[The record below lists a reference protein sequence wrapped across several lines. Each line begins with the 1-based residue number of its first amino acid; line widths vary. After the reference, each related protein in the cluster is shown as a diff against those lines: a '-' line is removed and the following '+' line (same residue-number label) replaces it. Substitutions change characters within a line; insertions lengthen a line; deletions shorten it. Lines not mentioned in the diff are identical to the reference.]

1 MAPRRLIALPTVSQS
16 FILTSCARGLSPS
29 FFPIYLT
36 VDDLTR
42 QLSEQFGF
50 ATFRPGQEEVIRAV
64 LAGRDAM
71 TVMPTGQGK
80 SLCYQLPATLLPGLT
95 LVISPLI
102 ALMQDQVAGLK
113 QRNIKAAA
121 FHSGLTGTEKHRVI
135 QDLNQKRLQL
145 LYLAPERIQHE
156 GFLQLLRTL
165 WVSLLVVDE
174 AHCISQWGHDFRP
187 DYLKIGRLRQE
198 LTNPPCLA
206 LTATATARVQ
216 IDLCK
221 RLSLRDP
228 LKLVTGFRRANL
240 ALSVRLCQSRQEKL
254 ATLERLVRER
264 ERGTVLVY
272 CATRRAVEE
281 VAEWLGQSHQSVG
294 YYHAGLSDDER
305 RLVHDDFRRGAVRI
319 LAATN
324 AFGMGIDKSDVRL
337 VVHFDIPGS
346 LEAYYQEV
354 GRAGRDGQPAAC
366 VLLFHERDL
375 ATQEYFIQ
383 LAGKDPEGSDRAARM
398 RTLLQDMLGYVS
410 ISTCRQLAI
419 LDYFSDEA
427 ERALGPCGLCDRC
440 AAPVQQQSREVSHDA
455 AAFAKAVLE
464 TVSWYTG
471 RFGVS
476 RIVEILR
483 GSRSKALLA
492 FGGEHCPTYGT
503 CRALSK
509 PSVTSLV
516 KGLIDS
522 GYLQVEGTE
531 YPTLDVTSKGQEILQ
546 GISAVAVSDREERR
560 LDSPVKKPFRERA
573 VPVAAL
579 GASPVDQQVFERLR
593 QLRTELAEEENVAPF
608 VIFHDKTLKAIA
620 SHRPVTS
627 AALLEVPGIGELKAE
642 RYGRRVLAV
651 VSGDK

>member
-1 MAPRRLIALPTVSQS
+1 
-16 FILTSCARGLSPS
+16 
-29 FFPIYLT
+29 

-50 ATFRPGQEEVIRAV
+50 AKFRPGQEEVIRAV

-102 ALMQDQVAGLK
+102 ALMQDQVASLR
-113 QRNIKAAA
+113 QRKIAAAA
-121 FHSGLTGTEKHRVI
+121 FHSGLTGVEKHRVI
-135 QDLNQKRLQL
+135 QDLSQKRLQL
-145 LYLAPERIQHE
+145 LYLAPERMQHE

-216 IDLCK
+216 TDLCK

-228 LKLVTGFRRANL
+228 FRLVAGFRRDNL
-240 ALSVRLCQSRQEKL
+240 ALSVRSCQSRQDKL
-254 ATLERLVRER
+254 AALERLVRET
-264 ERGTVLVY
+264 ENGTILIY

-281 VAEWLGQSHQSVG
+281 VAEWLGQSSQSVG
-294 YYHAGLSDDER
+294 YYHAGLSDEER
-305 RLVHDDFRRGAVRI
+305 RLVHEDFRRGTVRI

-337 VVHFDIPGS
+337 VVHFDVPGS
-346 LEAYYQEV
+346 VEAYYQEV
-354 GRAGRDGQPAAC
+354 GRAGRDGRPAAC

-383 LAGKDPEGSDRAARM
+383 QAAQGPEGAERAGRM
-398 RTLLQDMLGYVS
+398 NTLLQDMLGYVS
-410 ISTCRQLAI
+410 VSTCRQLAI

-440 AAPVQQQSREVSHDA
+440 AVPVRQPSREVTQDETAS
-455 AAFAKAVLE
+455 AKAILE
-464 TVSWYTG
+464 TVSWCRG

-483 GSRSKALLA
+483 GSRSKAMQA
-492 FGGEHCPTYGT
+492 CGAEDCPTYGL
-503 CRALSK
+503 CRARSK
-509 PSVTSLV
+509 SSVTALV
-516 KGLIDS
+516 RALTDS
-522 GYLQVEGTE
+522 AYLQVEGTE
-531 YPTLDVTSKGQEILQ
+531 YPTLAVTRKGRELLQ
-546 GISAVAVSDREERR
+546 GVGVVRVKHAEASQPDAPVAKPSRERASAVAA
-560 LDSPVKKPFRERA
+560 PRA
-573 VPVAAL
+573 RPADPQL
-579 GASPVDQQVFERLR
+579 YERLR
-593 QLRTELAEEENVAPF
+593 QLRTELAEEEGVSAF
-608 VIFHDKTLKAIA
+608 LIFHDKTLKAIA
-620 SHRPVTS
+620 GHKPVTS
-627 AALLEVPGIGELKAE
+627 AALMEIPGIGALKAE
-642 RYGRRVLAV
+642 RYGRRVLGV
-651 VSGDK
+651 VNGDQ

>member
-1 MAPRRLIALPTVSQS
+1 
-16 FILTSCARGLSPS
+16 
-29 FFPIYLT
+29 

-50 ATFRPGQEEVIRAV
+50 AKFRTGQEEVIRAV

-71 TVMPTGQGK
+71 AVMPTGLGK
-80 SLCYQLPATLLPGLT
+80 SLCYQLPATILPGLT

-102 ALMQDQVAGLK
+102 ALMQDQVAGMR
-113 QRNIKAAA
+113 QRKIAAAA
-121 FHSGLTGTEKHRVI
+121 FHSGLTGFEKSRVI
-135 QDLNQKRLQL
+135 QDLQQQRLQL
-145 LYLAPERIQHE
+145 LYLAPERMQHE
-156 GFLQLLRTL
+156 GFLQLLRSL

-206 LTATATARVQ
+206 LTATATTRVQ
-216 IDLCK
+216 TDLCK

-228 LKLVTGFRRANL
+228 FRLVTGFRRANL

-254 ATLERLVRER
+254 ATLERLVRET
-264 ERGTVLVY
+264 ENGTILVY

-281 VAEWLGQSHQSVG
+281 AAEWLGQSHQSVG
-294 YYHAGLSDDER
+294 YYHAGLSDEER
-305 RLVHDDFRRGAVRI
+305 QLVHDDFRRGTLRI

-346 LEAYYQEV
+346 VEAYYQEV
-354 GRAGRDGQPAAC
+354 GRAGRDGRPAAC

-383 LAGKDPEGSDRAARM
+383 QASQDAEGKDRAERM
-398 RTLLQDMLGYVS
+398 KTLLQEMLGYVS
-410 ISTCRQLAI
+410 VSTCRQLAI
-419 LDYFSDEA
+419 LEYFSDDD

-440 AAPVQQQSREVSHDA
+440 VAPMRQPTREVSHDDA
-455 AAFAKAVLE
+455 AVAKAILE
-464 TVSWYTG
+464 TVSWCMG

-483 GSRSKALLA
+483 GSRSKAMLA
-492 FGGEHCPTYGT
+492 YGAEDCPTYGT
-503 CRALSK
+503 YRTYSK
-509 PSVTSLV
+509 PAMTGLV

-522 GYLQVEGTE
+522 AYLQVEGTE
-531 YPTLDVTSKGQEILQ
+531 YPTLDVTRRGQEVLQ
-546 GISAVAVSDREERR
+546 GTCAVVVKQAEEVQP
-560 LDSPVKKPFRERA
+560 DSPVKKPSPERA
-573 VPVAAL
+573 ASVVAPRTLPADPQL
-579 GASPVDQQVFERLR
+579 FERLR
-593 QLRTELAEEENVAPF
+593 QLRTVLAEEEDVAPF
-608 VIFHDKTLKAIA
+608 LIFHDKTLKAIA
-620 SHRPVTS
+620 SHKPVTPG
-627 AALLEVPGIGELKAE
+627 ALLEISGIGAQKAE
-642 RYGRRVLAV
+642 RYGRRVLEV
-651 VSGDK
+651 VNGDK

>member
-1 MAPRRLIALPTVSQS
+1 
-16 FILTSCARGLSPS
+16 
-29 FFPIYLT
+29 

-50 ATFRPGQEEVIRAV
+50 AKFRSGQEEVIRAI

-71 TVMPTGQGK
+71 GVMPTGQGK
-80 SLCYQLPATLLPGLT
+80 SLCYQLPATMLPGLT

-102 ALMQDQVAGLK
+102 ALMQDQVASLK
-113 QRNIKAAA
+113 QRKIAAAA
-121 FHSGLTGTEKHRVI
+121 FHSGLTGSEKHRVI
-135 QDLNQKRLQL
+135 QDLNQKKLQL
-145 LYLAPERIQHE
+145 LYLAPERMQHE
-156 GFLQLLRTL
+156 GFLQLLRSL

-216 IDLCK
+216 TDLCK

-228 LKLVTGFRRANL
+228 FKLVAGFRRANL

-254 ATLERLVRER
+254 AALERLVGETDK
-264 ERGTVLVY
+264 GTILIY

-294 YYHAGLSDDER
+294 YYHAGLSDEER
-305 RLVHDDFRRGAVRI
+305 QLVHDDFRRGTVRI

-346 LEAYYQEV
+346 VEAYYQEV
-354 GRAGRDGQPAAC
+354 GRAGRDGRPAAC

-383 LAGKDPEGSDRAARM
+383 QASQDAEGVERAKRM
-398 RTLLQDMLGYVS
+398 KTLLQEMLGYVS
-410 ISTCRQLAI
+410 VPTCRQLAI

-440 AAPVQQQSREVSHDA
+440 VAPVRQPSREVSHDDA
-455 AAFAKAVLE
+455 ESAKAILE
-464 TVSWYTG
+464 TVSWCMG

-483 GSRSKALLA
+483 GSRSKAMQA
-492 FGGEHCPTYGT
+492 YGAEECPTYGM
-503 CRALSK
+503 CRTRSK
-509 PSVTSLV
+509 QSMTGLV
-516 KGLIDS
+516 KDLIDS
-522 GYLQVEGTE
+522 AYLQVEGTE
-531 YPTLDVTSKGQEILQ
+531 YPTLDVTQKGREILQ
-546 GISAVAVSDREERR
+546 GIGAVGLRQAEEPQPDSAVTKPSRERATSAVAMRT
-560 LDSPVKKPFRERA
+560 SPADPQ
-573 VPVAAL
+573 L
-579 GASPVDQQVFERLR
+579 FERLR
-593 QLRTELAEEENVAPF
+593 QLRTELAEEEGVSAF
-608 VIFHDKTLKAIA
+608 LIFHDKTLKAIA
-620 SHRPVTS
+620 GHKPVTP
-627 AALLEVPGIGELKAE
+627 AALMEIPGIGPLKVE
-642 RYGRRVLAV
+642 RYGRRVLEV
-651 VSGDK
+651 VNDTH

>member
-1 MAPRRLIALPTVSQS
+1 
-16 FILTSCARGLSPS
+16 
-29 FFPIYLT
+29 

-50 ATFRPGQEEVIRAV
+50 AKFRPGQEEVIRAV

-102 ALMQDQVAGLK
+102 ALMQDQVASLK

-121 FHSGLTGTEKHRVI
+121 FHSGLTGSEKHRVI
-135 QDLNQKRLQL
+135 QDLNQKQLQL
-145 LYLAPERIQHE
+145 LYLAPERMQHE
-156 GFLQLLRTL
+156 GFLQLLRSL

-216 IDLCK
+216 TDLCK

-228 LKLVTGFRRANL
+228 FKLVAGFRRPNL

-254 ATLERLVRER
+254 ATLERLVRET
-264 ERGTVLVY
+264 EKGTILVY

-294 YYHAGLSDDER
+294 YYHAGLSDEER
-305 RLVHDDFRRGAVRI
+305 RLVHDDFRRGTVRI

-346 LEAYYQEV
+346 VEAYYQEV
-354 GRAGRDGQPAAC
+354 GRAGRDGRPAAC
-366 VLLFHERDL
+366 WLLFHERDL

-383 LAGKDPEGSDRAARM
+383 QASKDPEGSDRAARM
-398 RTLLQDMLGYVS
+398 KTLLQEMLGYVAV
-410 ISTCRQLAI
+410 STCRQLAI
-419 LDYFSDEA
+419 LEYFSDDA

-440 AAPVQQQSREVSHDA
+440 VEPVQQPSREVSRDDA
-455 AAFAKAVLE
+455 ASAKAILE
-464 TVSWYTG
+464 TVSWCMG

-483 GSRSKALLA
+483 GSRSKAMLA
-492 FGGEHCPTYGT
+492 YGAEACPTYGT
-503 CRALSK
+503 CRAHSKLSM
-509 PSVTSLV
+509 TGLV
-516 KGLIDS
+516 KNLIDS
-522 GYLQVEGTE
+522 GHLQVEGTE
-531 YPTLDVTSKGQEILQ
+531 YPTLDVTRKGQEVLQ
-546 GISAVAVSDREERR
+546 GISAVRSKQAEEHQ
-560 LDSPVKKPFRERA
+560 A
-573 VPVAAL
+573 
-579 GASPVDQQVFERLR
+579 ASPVEKPSRERVVSVVALRSAPADPQLFERLR
-593 QLRTELAEEENVAPF
+593 QLRTELAEEEDVAPF

-620 SHRPVTS
+620 SHKPATP

-651 VSGDK
+651 VNGDT